1 MPARVGKSGVAR
13 DERHAK
19 RFGQGKEGRVVRR
32 HVVAQLPDAVGE
44 RLMRVSDDGQVVEVG
59 AGVIGSRLADGAGS
73 DQSTQDVQELHVDQV
88 GRVDI
93 GILAE
98 PSHERRLPG
107 TTQEGG
113 SVAAIAL

>member
-1 MPARVGKSGVAR
+1 MWI
-13 DERHAK
+13 
-19 RFGQGKEGRVVRR
+19 
-32 HVVAQLPDAVGE
+32 
-44 RLMRVSDDGQVVEVG
+44 SDDGQVVEVVS
-59 AGVIGSRLADGAGS
+59 GVIGSCLADRAS
-73 DQSTQDVQELHVDQV
+73 TDEPTQDVQEFHVDQV